1 MGACLADAS
10 PTDADLLY
18 HFGEKLGLA
27 FQLQDDFLD
36 VYGNPAVFG
45 KAIGGDI
52 TSNKKTYMLINALNR
67 ANEQQRA
74 ELLRWIQA
82 TDFDR
87 QKKIEAVT
95 RIYNELAIDKL
106 AQERIAQLFEE
117 CLLLLD
123 QLPVVN
129 ERKEQLRQYAHQLM
143 LRDK

>member
-1 MGACLADAS
+1 
-10 PTDADLLY
+10 
-18 HFGEKLGLA
+18 
-27 FQLQDDFLD
+27 
-36 VYGNPAVFG
+36 
-45 KAIGGDI
+45 
-52 TSNKKTYMLINALNR
+52 MLINALNR